1 MWLPYPPYRET
12 GMSGASWR
20 PVMGFVFMKMNM
32 KIQSGKAIIISA
44 LIISIMMPFSVSAA
58 PSAGI
63 KPSSIF
69 YFLDIARERVGLF
82 FTFGSEKKARKAL
95 EYADE
100 RLAEAEAVAG
110 DKNTDAVKTAI
121 TNYEGNIAF
130 AAEKSKEI
138 GEKEKAKALLTTI
151 SDSTSRHQEV
161 LADVLAKVPDEAKEA
176 ITKAI
181 EASKKGHEE
190 AMQKIAELKGEVE
203 QLKKEVVE
211 LKAKSEA
218 EIAKAEA
225 ERLSAKEKERTTAEL
240 EKQKEERVKA
250 EAKAIQDETERQ
262 RLQAEKAK
270 AEAETAKAEAERQR
284 LQAEIDAYK
293 AKEAAVNTQK
303 QAEINKG
310 IYCNGKYWSQCPVG
324 QTFACPSS
332 GNAYCSS
339 PRTSTTV
346 DNESETLKNAIQ
358 KEFDNRKAASEKKL
372 ALMNTIYAK
381 YQPARD
387 EITKRLNELTQKAL
401 GPSLNISESRQLAID
416 SLQLNS
422 EQAKILGQL
431 NGELCSQLGYC
442 DYNQQSPSYEPPL
455 FSNYDNF
462 SVYVNGGQRVL
473 TVTGTGNGF
482 NATDSLTGGG
492 YNVQN
497 IAGNYFVQSY

>member
-1 MWLPYPPYRET
+1 
-12 GMSGASWR
+12 
-20 PVMGFVFMKMNM
+20 MGFVFMKMNM

-69 YFLDIARERVGLF
+69 YFLDIATERVGLF

-130 AAEKSKEI
+130 AAEKAKDI

-332 GNAYCSS
+332 GNAFCSAPKS
-339 PRTSTTV
+339 SVDLNRAANNKSELINLQNIDISKYKKLLEDDTSEVARTNNILNQLTGLPGSGGLAYELSIAHRNLFMAHQGV
-346 DNESETLKNAIQ
+346 DMSLIEYTENSKRQIENLDVAAFADEAVVAKMRDQINENILQTSQETYKRQ
-358 KEFDNRKAASEKKL
+358 KEIAEYDDGIRAFVSIL
-372 ALMNTIYAK
+372 NTA
-381 YQPARD
+381 
-387 EITKRLNELTQKAL
+387 
-401 GPSLNISESRQLAID
+401 
-416 SLQLNS
+416 
-422 EQAKILGQL
+422 
-431 NGELCSQLGYC
+431 
-442 DYNQQSPSYEPPL
+442 
-455 FSNYDNF
+455 F
-462 SVYVNGGQRVL
+462 
-473 TVTGTGNGF
+473 
-482 NATDSLTGGG
+482 
-492 YNVQN
+492 
-497 IAGNYFVQSY
+497 